1 MLVQI
6 CCAKCIG
13 IDAVKVL
20 CEIKIERG
28 IGIHL
33 VGLGDAAVKESLL
46 RTTTALASLG
56 YNIPGKKIVI
66 NLAPADL
73 HKNGSGFDVP
83 IATGIIAASGQK
95 SLPGLGKYL
104 IMGELGL
111 DGEVRGIPGGL
122 PFAEF
127 ASKCGLK
134 GCILPAN
141 SAYEAVDI
149 KGIDIFGVHNFQDV
163 IRILEED
170 EDCSDLLVRSEIF
183 RGNSMRPDERKT
195 SDIIDFADIIGQ
207 ENAKRGAEIAVS
219 GGHNMIMIGTPGSGK
234 SSIAKAMAGIMPPMS
249 LEESLAT
256 SKIYSICGKG
266 DLRYGLVR
274 ERPFRSPH
282 YSASIPAIIG
292 GGGDGIFPG
301 EISLAHNGIL
311 FLDEIGQMP
320 RSLIE
325 SLRGPIEDRKVVISR
340 LKGKVEYPC
349 SFMLVAA
356 SNPCPCGYYGDG
368 DRCNCSPLQRNNY
381 LSKLSGPMM
390 DRIDLQVWVKSPL
403 ASDILSTGKAES
415 SALIAARVAKTRER
429 QQLRFKG
436 EEIFTNAGM
445 NNRMIEKYC
454 PLDDECRN
462 LLNSLIEKTGLS
474 MRAYFRIIRVARTIA
489 DMDDEQNILPHHL
502 MEAAGYRFLDRV

>member
-6 CCAKCIG
+6 YCAKCIG

-134 GCILPAN
+134 GCILPTV
-141 SAYEAVDI
+141 SAREAIDI
-149 KGIDIFGVHNFQDV
+149 DGIDIYGVDNFQDV
-163 IRILEED
+163 IRILEEN
-170 EDCSDLLVRSEIF
+170 EDCTDLLVRNGTRRNDNISV
-183 RGNSMRPDERKT
+183 GSNNQDY
-195 SDIIDFADIIGQ
+195 IDFADIIGQ

-274 ERPFRSPH
+274 QRPFRSPH
-282 YSASIPAIIG
+282 YSASIAAVIG
-292 GGGDGIFPG
+292 GGGDGIYPG

-325 SLRGPIEDRKVVISR
+325 SLRSPVEDGKVVISR

-368 DRCNCSPLQRNNY
+368 DRCNCSPLQRSNY

-390 DRIDLQVWVKSPL
+390 DRIDIQVWVKSPVT
-403 ASDILSTGKAES
+403 SDILGNRKAES
-415 SALIAARVAKTRER
+415 SSVIAARVAKAREI
-429 QQLRFKG
+429 QQRRFAG
-436 EEIFTNAGM
+436 EGIYTNAGM
-445 NNRMIEKYC
+445 SNRMIEKYC
-454 PLDDECRN
+454 PLNDECRN
-462 LLNSLIEKTGLS
+462 VLNSLIEKTGLS

-489 DMDDEQNILPHHL
+489 DMDDEKDILPHHL
-502 MEAAGYRFLDRV
+502 MEAAGYRFLDKV

>member
-6 CCAKCIG
+6 YCAKCIG

-134 GCILPAN
+134 GCILPAV
-141 SAYEAVDI
+141 SAREAIDI
-149 KGIDIFGVHNFQDV
+149 DGIDIYGVSNFQDV
-163 IRILEED
+163 IRILEEN
-170 EDCSDLLVRSEIF
+170 EDCSDLLVRNEARKSDNIPVG
-183 RGNSMRPDERKT
+183 GNEPDY
-195 SDIIDFADIIGQ
+195 IDFADIIGQ

-274 ERPFRSPH
+274 QRPFRSPH
-282 YSASIPAIIG
+282 YSASIAAVIG
-292 GGGDGIFPG
+292 GGGDGIYPG

-325 SLRGPIEDRKVVISR
+325 SLRSPIEDGKVVISR

-368 DRCNCSPLQRNNY
+368 DRCNCSPLQRSNY

-390 DRIDLQVWVKSPL
+390 DRIDIQVWVKSPL
-403 ASDILSTGKAES
+403 TSDMLSDRKAES
-415 SALIAARVAKTRER
+415 SSVIAARVAKAREI
-429 QQLRFKG
+429 QQRRFSG
-436 EEIFTNAGM
+436 EGIYTNAGM

-454 PLDDECRN
+454 PLNDECRN
-462 LLNSLIEKTGLS
+462 VLNSLMEKTGLS

-489 DMDDEQNILPHHL
+489 DMDDEKDILPHHL
-502 MEAAGYRFLDRV
+502 MEAAGYRFLDKV

>member
-6 CCAKCIG
+6 YCAKCIG

-134 GCILPAN
+134 GCILPTV
-141 SAYEAVDI
+141 SAREAIDI
-149 KGIDIFGVHNFQDV
+149 DGIDIYGVDNFQDV
-163 IRILEED
+163 IRILEEN
-170 EDCSDLLVRSEIF
+170 EDCSDLLVRNEARKSDNIPVG
-183 RGNSMRPDERKT
+183 GNEPDY
-195 SDIIDFADIIGQ
+195 IDFADIIGQ

-274 ERPFRSPH
+274 QRPFRSPH
-282 YSASIPAIIG
+282 YSASIAAVIG
-292 GGGDGIFPG
+292 GGGDGIYPG

-325 SLRGPIEDRKVVISR
+325 SLRSPVEDGKVVISR

-368 DRCNCSPLQRNNY
+368 DRCNCSPLQRSNY

-390 DRIDLQVWVKSPL
+390 DRIDIQVWVKSPVT
-403 ASDILSTGKAES
+403 SDILGDRKAES
-415 SALIAARVAKTRER
+415 SSVIAARVAKAREI
-429 QQLRFKG
+429 QQRRFAG
-436 EEIFTNAGM
+436 EGIYTNAGM
-445 NNRMIEKYC
+445 SNRMIEKYC
-454 PLDDECRN
+454 PLNDECRN
-462 LLNSLIEKTGLS
+462 VLNSLMEKTGLS

-489 DMDDEQNILPHHL
+489 DMDDEKNILPHHL
-502 MEAAGYRFLDRV
+502 MEAAGYRFLDKV

>member
-6 CCAKCIG
+6 YCAKCIG

-134 GCILPAN
+134 GCILPAV
-141 SAYEAVDI
+141 SAREAIDI
-149 KGIDIFGVHNFQDV
+149 DGIDIYGVSNFQDV
-163 IRILEED
+163 IRILEEN
-170 EDCSDLLVRSEIF
+170 EDCSDLLVRNEARESDNIPVG
-183 RGNSMRPDERKT
+183 GNEPDY
-195 SDIIDFADIIGQ
+195 IDFADIIGQ

-274 ERPFRSPH
+274 QRPFRSPH
-282 YSASIPAIIG
+282 YSASIAAVIG
-292 GGGDGIFPG
+292 GGGDGIYPG

-325 SLRGPIEDRKVVISR
+325 SLRSPIEDGKVVISR

-368 DRCNCSPLQRNNY
+368 DRCNCSPLQRSNY

-390 DRIDLQVWVKSPL
+390 DRIDIQVWVKSPL
-403 ASDILSTGKAES
+403 TSDMLGDRKAES
-415 SALIAARVAKTRER
+415 SSVIAARVAKAREM
-429 QQLRFKG
+429 QQLRFSG
-436 EEIFTNAGM
+436 EGIYTNAGM

-454 PLDDECRN
+454 PLNDECRN
-462 LLNSLIEKTGLS
+462 VLNSLMEKTGLS

-489 DMDDEQNILPHHL
+489 DMDDEKDILPHHL
-502 MEAAGYRFLDRV
+502 MEAAGYRFLDKV

>member
-6 CCAKCIG
+6 YCAKCIG

-111 DGEVRGIPGGL
+111 DGEVRSIPGGL

-134 GCILPAN
+134 GCILPAV
-141 SAYEAVDI
+141 SAREAIDI
-149 KGIDIFGVHNFQDV
+149 DGIDIYGVSNFQDV
-163 IRILEED
+163 IRILEEN
-170 EDCSDLLVRSEIF
+170 EDCSDLLVRNEARKSDNIPVG
-183 RGNSMRPDERKT
+183 GNEPDY
-195 SDIIDFADIIGQ
+195 IDFADIIGQ

-274 ERPFRSPH
+274 QRPFRSPH
-282 YSASIPAIIG
+282 YSASIAAVIG
-292 GGGDGIFPG
+292 GGGDGIYPG

-325 SLRGPIEDRKVVISR
+325 SLRSPIEDGKVVISR

-368 DRCNCSPLQRNNY
+368 DRCNCSPLQRSNY

-390 DRIDLQVWVKSPL
+390 DRIDIQVWVKSPL
-403 ASDILSTGKAES
+403 TSDMLSDRKAES
-415 SALIAARVAKTRER
+415 SSVIAARVAKAREI
-429 QQLRFKG
+429 QQRRFSG
-436 EEIFTNAGM
+436 EGIYTNAGM

-454 PLDDECRN
+454 PLNDECRN
-462 LLNSLIEKTGLS
+462 VLNSLMEKTGLS

-489 DMDDEQNILPHHL
+489 DMDDEKDILPHHL
-502 MEAAGYRFLDRV
+502 MEAAGYRFLDKV

>member
-134 GCILPAN
+134 GCILPTV
-141 SAYEAVDI
+141 SAREAIDI
-149 KGIDIFGVHNFQDV
+149 DGIDIYGVDNFQDV
-163 IRILEED
+163 IRILEEN
-170 EDCSDLLVRSEIF
+170 EDCTDLLVRNGTRRNDSISV
-183 RGNSMRPDERKT
+183 GSNNQDY
-195 SDIIDFADIIGQ
+195 IDFADIIGQ

-274 ERPFRSPH
+274 QRPFRSPH
-282 YSASIPAIIG
+282 YSASIAAVIG
-292 GGGDGIFPG
+292 GGGDGIYPG

-325 SLRGPIEDRKVVISR
+325 SLRSPVEDGKVVISR

-368 DRCNCSPLQRNNY
+368 DRCNCSPLQRSNY

-390 DRIDLQVWVKSPL
+390 DRIDIQVWVKSPVT
-403 ASDILSTGKAES
+403 SDILGDRKAES
-415 SALIAARVAKTRER
+415 SSVIAARVAKAREI
-429 QQLRFKG
+429 QQRRFAG
-436 EEIFTNAGM
+436 EGIYTNAGM
-445 NNRMIEKYC
+445 SNRMIEKYC
-454 PLDDECRN
+454 PLNDECRN
-462 LLNSLIEKTGLS
+462 VLNSLIEKTGLS

-489 DMDDEQNILPHHL
+489 DMDYEKDILPHHL
-502 MEAAGYRFLDRV
+502 MEAAGYRFLDKV

>member
-111 DGEVRGIPGGL
+111 DGEVRSIPGGL

-134 GCILPAN
+134 GCILPAV
-141 SAYEAVDI
+141 SAREAIDI
-149 KGIDIFGVHNFQDV
+149 DGIDIYGVSNFQDV
-163 IRILEED
+163 IRILEEN
-170 EDCSDLLVRSEIF
+170 EDCSDLLVRNEARKSDNIPVG
-183 RGNSMRPDERKT
+183 GNEPDY
-195 SDIIDFADIIGQ
+195 IDFADIIGQ

-274 ERPFRSPH
+274 QRPFRSPH
-282 YSASIPAIIG
+282 YSASIAAVIG
-292 GGGDGIFPG
+292 GGGDGIYPG

-325 SLRGPIEDRKVVISR
+325 SLRSPIEDGKVVISR

-368 DRCNCSPLQRNNY
+368 DRCNCSPLQRSNY

-390 DRIDLQVWVKSPL
+390 DRIDIHVWVKSPL
-403 ASDILSTGKAES
+403 TSDMLSDRKAES
-415 SALIAARVAKTRER
+415 SSVIAARVAKAREI
-429 QQLRFKG
+429 QQRRFSG
-436 EEIFTNAGM
+436 EGIYTNAGM

-454 PLDDECRN
+454 PLNDECRN
-462 LLNSLIEKTGLS
+462 VLNSLMEKTGLS

-489 DMDDEQNILPHHL
+489 DMDDEKDILPHHL
-502 MEAAGYRFLDRV
+502 MEAAGYRFLDKV

>member
-6 CCAKCIG
+6 YCAKCIG

-95 SLPGLGKYL
+95 SLPGLSKYL

-111 DGEVRGIPGGL
+111 DGEVRSIPGGL

-134 GCILPAN
+134 GCILPAL
-141 SAYEAVDI
+141 SAQEAIDI
-149 KGIDIFGVHNFQDV
+149 DGIDIYGVKNLPDV
-163 IRILEED
+163 IRILEEN
-170 EDCSDLLVRSEIF
+170 EDCTDLLVTSGARDNVCIPAGSNE
-183 RGNSMRPDERKT
+183 PDY
-195 SDIIDFADIIGQ
+195 IDFADIIGQ

-219 GGHNMIMIGTPGSGK
+219 GGHNLIMIGTPGSGK
-234 SSIAKAMAGIMPPMS
+234 SSIAKAMAGIMPPMN

-274 ERPFRSPH
+274 QRPFRSPH
-282 YSASIPAIIG
+282 YSASIAAVIG
-292 GGGDGIFPG
+292 GGGDGIYPG

-325 SLRGPIEDRKVVISR
+325 SLRSPVEDGKVVISR
-340 LKGKVEYPC
+340 LRGKVEYPC

-368 DRCNCSPLQRNNY
+368 DRCNCSPMQRSNY

-390 DRIDLQVWVKSPL
+390 DRIDIQVWVKSPVT
-403 ASDILSTGKAES
+403 SDILSDRKAEPS
-415 SALIAARVAKTRER
+415 SVIASRVARTREI
-429 QQLRFKG
+429 QQRRFAG
-436 EEIFTNAGM
+436 EGIYTNAGM

-454 PLDDECRN
+454 PLSDGCKDM
-462 LLNSLIEKTGLS
+462 LNSLIEKTGLS
-474 MRAYFRIIRVARTIA
+474 MRAYFRIIKVARTIA
-489 DMDDEQNILPHHL
+489 DMDGERDILPHHL

>member
-6 CCAKCIG
+6 YCAKCIG

-134 GCILPAN
+134 GCILPTV
-141 SAYEAVDI
+141 SAREAIDI
-149 KGIDIFGVHNFQDV
+149 DGIDIYGVDNFQDV
-163 IRILEED
+163 IRILEEN
-170 EDCSDLLVRSEIF
+170 EDCTDLLVRNGARRNDSISV
-183 RGNSMRPDERKT
+183 GSNNQDY
-195 SDIIDFADIIGQ
+195 IDFADIIGQ

-274 ERPFRSPH
+274 QRPFRSPH
-282 YSASIPAIIG
+282 YSASIAAVIG
-292 GGGDGIFPG
+292 GGGDGIYPG

-325 SLRGPIEDRKVVISR
+325 SLRSPIEDGKVVISR

-368 DRCNCSPLQRNNY
+368 DRCNCSPLQRSNY

-390 DRIDLQVWVKSPL
+390 DRIDIQVWVKSPVT
-403 ASDILSTGKAES
+403 SDILGDRKAES
-415 SALIAARVAKTRER
+415 SSVIAARVAKAREI
-429 QQLRFKG
+429 QQRRFAG
-436 EEIFTNAGM
+436 EGIYTNAGM
-445 NNRMIEKYC
+445 SNRMIEKYC
-454 PLDDECRN
+454 PLNDECRN
-462 LLNSLIEKTGLS
+462 VLNSLMEKTGLS

-489 DMDDEQNILPHHL
+489 DMDDEKDILPHHL
-502 MEAAGYRFLDRV
+502 MEAAGYRFLDKV

>member
-6 CCAKCIG
+6 YCAKCIG

-134 GCILPAN
+134 GCILPTV
-141 SAYEAVDI
+141 SAREAIDI
-149 KGIDIFGVHNFQDV
+149 DGIDIYGASNFQDV
-163 IRILEED
+163 IRILEEN
-170 EDCSDLLVRSEIF
+170 EDCSDLLVRNEARKSDNIPVG
-183 RGNSMRPDERKT
+183 GNEPDY
-195 SDIIDFADIIGQ
+195 IDFADIIGQ

-274 ERPFRSPH
+274 QRPFRSPH
-282 YSASIPAIIG
+282 YSASIAAVIG
-292 GGGDGIFPG
+292 GGGDGIYPG

-325 SLRGPIEDRKVVISR
+325 SLRSPIEDGKVVISR

-368 DRCNCSPLQRNNY
+368 DRCNCSPLQRSNY

-390 DRIDLQVWVKSPL
+390 DRIDIQVWVKSPL
-403 ASDILSTGKAES
+403 TSDMLSDRKAES
-415 SALIAARVAKTRER
+415 SSVIAARVAKAREI
-429 QQLRFKG
+429 QQRRFSG
-436 EEIFTNAGM
+436 EGIYTNAGM

-454 PLDDECRN
+454 PLNDECRN
-462 LLNSLIEKTGLS
+462 VLNSLMEKTGLS

-489 DMDDEQNILPHHL
+489 DMDDEKDILPHHL
-502 MEAAGYRFLDRV
+502 MEAAGYRFLDKV

>member
-6 CCAKCIG
+6 YCAKCIG

-134 GCILPAN
+134 GCILPAV
-141 SAYEAVDI
+141 SAREAIDI
-149 KGIDIFGVHNFQDV
+149 DGIDIYGVSNFQDV
-163 IRILEED
+163 IRILEEN
-170 EDCSDLLVRSEIF
+170 EDCSDLLVRNEARKSDNIPVG
-183 RGNSMRPDERKT
+183 GNEPDYF
-195 SDIIDFADIIGQ
+195 DFADIIGQ

-274 ERPFRSPH
+274 QRPFRSPH
-282 YSASIPAIIG
+282 YSASIAAVIG
-292 GGGDGIFPG
+292 GGGDGIYPG

-325 SLRGPIEDRKVVISR
+325 SLRSPIEDGKVVISR

-368 DRCNCSPLQRNNY
+368 DRCNCSPLQRSNY

-390 DRIDLQVWVKSPL
+390 DRIDIQVWVKSPL
-403 ASDILSTGKAES
+403 TSDMLSDRKAES
-415 SALIAARVAKTRER
+415 SSVIAARVAKAREI
-429 QQLRFKG
+429 QQRRFSG
-436 EEIFTNAGM
+436 EGIYTNAGM

-454 PLDDECRN
+454 PLNDECRN
-462 LLNSLIEKTGLS
+462 VLNSLMEKTGLS

-489 DMDDEQNILPHHL
+489 DMDDEKDILPHHL
-502 MEAAGYRFLDRV
+502 MEAAGYRFLDKV

>member
-6 CCAKCIG
+6 YCAKCIG

-134 GCILPAN
+134 GCILPAV
-141 SAYEAVDI
+141 SAREAIDI
-149 KGIDIFGVHNFQDV
+149 DGIDIYGVSNFQDV
-163 IRILEED
+163 IRILEEN
-170 EDCSDLLVRSEIF
+170 EDCSDLLVRNEARKSDNIPVG
-183 RGNSMRPDERKT
+183 GNEPDYF
-195 SDIIDFADIIGQ
+195 DFADIIGQ

-274 ERPFRSPH
+274 QRPFRSPH
-282 YSASIPAIIG
+282 YSASIAAVIG
-292 GGGDGIFPG
+292 GGGDGIYPG

-325 SLRGPIEDRKVVISR
+325 SLRSPIEDGKVVISR

-368 DRCNCSPLQRNNY
+368 DRCNCSPLQRSNY

-390 DRIDLQVWVKSPL
+390 DRIDIQVWVKSPL
-403 ASDILSTGKAES
+403 TSDMLSDRKAES
-415 SALIAARVAKTRER
+415 SSVIATRVAKAREI
-429 QQLRFKG
+429 QQRRFSG
-436 EEIFTNAGM
+436 EGIYTNAGM

-454 PLDDECRN
+454 PLNDECRN
-462 LLNSLIEKTGLS
+462 VLNSLMEKTGLS

-489 DMDDEQNILPHHL
+489 DMDDEKDILPHHL
-502 MEAAGYRFLDRV
+502 MEAAGYRFLDKV